1 MTCSFLASQIGG
13 FARIQHISIQSYRCT
28 SSHRVNTVYQRSQ
41 SLQYDTNSAEDVHT
55 LQDTQS
61 CELGL
66 EDSEASARSTHGCP
80 TAEWS

>member
-28 SSHRVNTVYQRSQ
+28 SSHR
-41 SLQYDTNSAEDVHT
+41 
-55 LQDTQS
+55 DTQS